1 MDRGFTE
8 DQILKILSNII
19 VEALR
24 VDPTRITKQTRIF
37 LDLNAESIDILDIRF
52 RMEQAF
58 GFKINQ
64 EEMLRSIGA
73 GLSAQEIQMK
83 FTVGSLAEYLR
94 EKIRQQ
100 EG

>member
-1 MDRGFTE
+1 MDRGLTE
-8 DQILKILSNII
+8 DQVLKTLSNII

-24 VDPTRITKQTRIF
+24 VDPSKITRDTRIF

-64 EEMLRSIGA
+64 EEMLRSVGA

-83 FTVGSLAEYLR
+83 FTVGSLADYLM
-94 EKIRQQ
+94 EKLRQQ
-100 EG
+100 KN

>member
-1 MDRGFTE
+1 MDRGLTE
-8 DQILKILSNII
+8 DQVLKTLSNII

-24 VDPTRITKQTRIF
+24 VDPSTINRDTRIF

-83 FTVGSLAEYLR
+83 FTVGSLADYLM
-94 EKIRQQ
+94 EKLK
-100 EG
+100 

>member
-1 MDRGFTE
+1 MDRGLTE
-8 DQILKILSNII
+8 DQVLKTLSDII

-24 VDPTRITKQTRIF
+24 VDPSRITKQTRIF

-64 EEMLRSIGA
+64 EEMLRSISA
-73 GLSAQEIQMK
+73 GLSMQEIQMK
-83 FTVGSLAEYLR
+83 FTVGSLAEYLM
-94 EKIRQQ
+94 EKLGQQ
-100 EG
+100 KN